1 MSSTKKR
8 LKLADFTPQEQN
20 ANQHTERGLWML
32 DKSIG
37 EDGWIGAITTAA
49 DGEVFDGSARLETVY
64 NRLGEEIEPIVVDID
79 GNRPVIV
86 RRTDIPTA
94 KDPRAKK
101 LAIAANRI
109 AQVDLKWDPTVLA
122 DLQEDVD
129 LSDLFNEAELDR
141 FITEGVVAIED
152 DGEPEHGGS
161 EVVGDKYPLAIVLS
175 WSEFQE
181 WKAWKEASGKAKDKD
196 AFLELL
202 RQ

>member
-1 MSSTKKR
+1 MSSTKKKA
-8 LKLADFTPQEQN
+8 KLADFRPQEQN

-49 DGEVFDGSARLETVY
+49 DGEVFDGSARIETVY
-64 NRLGEEIEPIVVDID
+64 NRLGEEVEPIVVDID

-94 KDPRAKK
+94 QDPRAKK
-101 LAIAANRI
+101 LAIAANRV
-109 AQVDLKWDPTVLA
+109 AQVDLKWDANVLA
-122 DLQEDVD
+122 ELQEEID
-129 LSDLFNEAELDR
+129 LSDLFSEAELDK
-141 FITEGVVAIED
+141 FATELELSVED
-152 DGEPEHGGS
+152 DNEPEKQES
-161 EVVGDKYPLAIVLS
+161 EVIGDKYPLAIVLS

-181 WKAWKEASGKAKDKD
+181 WKAWKDAAGKSKDKD